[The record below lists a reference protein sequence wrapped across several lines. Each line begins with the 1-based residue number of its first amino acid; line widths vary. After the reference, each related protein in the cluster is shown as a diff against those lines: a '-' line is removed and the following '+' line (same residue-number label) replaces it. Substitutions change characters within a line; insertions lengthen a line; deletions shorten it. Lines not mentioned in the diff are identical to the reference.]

1 MAFADQQN
9 KLLRNLKS
17 GKKSKQGTL
26 QKCKSESIL
35 VKIY

>member
-17 GKKSKQGTL
+17 GKKIKARHIEKVQ
-26 QKCKSESIL
+26 E
-35 VKIY
+35 